1 MSHFARIENGTVTQV
16 IVAEQDVINSGLF
29 GSPSSWVQ
37 TSYNTYAGEHRL
49 GSNPLRKN
57 YAGVGY
63 SYDSERDAF
72 IPPKIYNSWTL
83 DEETCLWNPPVA
95 MPSDG
100 KIYSWNEETLSWDEV
115 EIVIPEQP
123 EIPPVA
129 ILP

>member
-49 GSNPLRKN
+49 GGNPLRKN

-72 IPPKIYNSWTL
+72 IPPKPYNSWTL

-95 MPSDG
+95 MPTDG
-100 KIYSWNEETLSWDEV
+100 KIYSWNEETLLWDEV
-115 EIVIPEQP
+115 EIVVPEQP

>member
-37 TSYNTYAGEHRL
+37 TSYNTYGGEHRL
-49 GSNPLRKN
+49 GGNPLRKN

-72 IPPKIYNSWTL
+72 IPPKPYNSWTL

-95 MPSDG
+95 MPTDG
-100 KIYSWNEETLSWDEV
+100 KIYSWNEETLLWDEV
-115 EIVIPEQP
+115 EIVVPEQP